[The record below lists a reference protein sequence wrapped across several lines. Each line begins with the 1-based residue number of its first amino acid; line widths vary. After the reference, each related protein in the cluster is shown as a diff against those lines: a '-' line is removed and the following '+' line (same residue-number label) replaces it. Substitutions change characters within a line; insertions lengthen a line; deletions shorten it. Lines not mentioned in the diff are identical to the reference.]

1 MLNIDLFSIICY
13 WCNSFLLN
21 VPSSSVLSQWKWL
34 GLGGSKTSL
43 NFDGLFFSLK
53 KKEHLIRSLWDR
65 WNMSSAKYIVFLER
79 IQQYLSF
86 ILIFIK
92 TYTARIL
99 HRAFTYHSTWPW
111 FFKRSFR
118 YTFIIITL
126 GEGHLLPFLK
136 AQYLLQP
143 GNELTA

>member
-1 MLNIDLFSIICY
+1 
-13 WCNSFLLN
+13 
-21 VPSSSVLSQWKWL
+21 
-34 GLGGSKTSL
+34 
-43 NFDGLFFSLK
+43 
-53 KKEHLIRSLWDR
+53 
-65 WNMSSAKYIVFLER
+65 MSSAKYIVFLER
-79 IQQYLSF
+79 IQQYLLF

-99 HRAFTYHSTWPW
+99 
-111 FFKRSFR
+111 K
-118 YTFIIITL
+118 FIVLSPIIPHDLGFLKGPSGIPL